1 MEGIMLSKLVPPY
14 NVDPT
19 TKNPYLTYALWFI
32 AGFVGFHSFYLR
44 DWWRGVVYVIDFALL
59 VHMLWVMFSTV
70 LGMATGSLILP
81 LITWEMATPY
91 LVYAGVMLIVH
102 GIVTL
107 LWIADGVRI
116 TKHINPYF
124 ALQEDRKTIV
134 LASEAESHEAAQRSS
149 RGSQEDAKPGD

>member
-1 MEGIMLSKLVPPY
+1 MLSKLIPPF

-19 TKNPYLTYALWFI
+19 KKNPYLTYALWFV

-44 DWWRGVVYVIDFALL
+44 DWWRGVVYIIDFAIL

-70 LGMATGSLILP
+70 FGMAAGSVVLP
-81 LITWEMATPY
+81 LITWELATPY
-91 LVYAGVMLIVH
+91 LIYAAVMIIIH

-107 LWIADGVRI
+107 MWIADGVRI

-124 ALQEDRKTIV
+124 ALQEDGKTVV
-134 LASEAESHEAAQRSS
+134 LASGDKSQEAAGSS
-149 RGSQEDAKPGD
+149 SVSSQGDAS